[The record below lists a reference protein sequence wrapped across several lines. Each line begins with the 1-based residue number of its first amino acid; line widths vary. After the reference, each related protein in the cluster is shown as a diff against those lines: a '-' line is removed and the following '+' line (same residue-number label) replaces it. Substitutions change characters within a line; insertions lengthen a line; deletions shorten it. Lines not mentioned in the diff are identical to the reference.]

1 MFFRTINLV
10 FSVEMLVPVLGE
22 LPPLVNEADLHIAQ
36 LTLALLTSIVTVHP
50 SAIQIVKKSS
60 LSQV

>member
-1 MFFRTINLV
+1 
-10 FSVEMLVPVLGE
+10 MLVPVLGE